1 MASRASRLATAKNSK
16 LRIVDKMPQL
26 VDEMERRAAKAAYAA
41 TTTLDQYQATNI
53 PIDTSALA
61 NNRSITIKK
70 DGARVKAILRFHQ
83 NYAAAVNAKVGANW
97 QRPDAIDHWL
107 TVSGEESKDDMLLT
121 ISGVM
126 KL

>member
-1 MASRASRLATAKNSK
+1 MAATGFS
-16 LRIVDKMPQL
+16 LRVVDKLPQIL
-26 VDEMERRAAKAAYAA
+26 SDIETKAARAAYAA
-41 TTTLDQYQATNI
+41 TTTLDQYQATNV

-70 DGARVKAILRFHQ
+70 DGARVKAILKFHQ
-83 NYAAAVNAKVGANW
+83 NYAAAVNTKVGVNW

-121 ISGVM
+121 IAWVM